1 MSATSKLGQRP
12 ARRSL
17 LAAMVAAPA
26 TLVFARACAAA
37 PAEADTVSLPDF
49 RRPGDRDDGAAL
61 ARAFASGRPVHAPA
75 GKGSGP
81 GGRYVVGNDGDSQL
95 PSGATLTGDGIGR
108 TVFVRSYTGP
118 FAFILH
124 CDSGSPDVRRNITGL
139 RFRDLSFEDDVARG
153 FEPYS
158 YLVMLNGVTDV
169 VFERVAFRGFRGDGL
184 HLGSGTVSKV
194 ERHNV
199 DVVVRD
205 CIFDGINAN
214 NRNGISIIDGS
225 DVVIERCRFRNTTRQ
240 GDGTLGNGD
249 PHKPL
254 TGLGQPGS
262 IDIAPNADDFAIIR
276 DIVVRGNH
284 FTGGGGYAVSMLLLP
299 NKDVRVPISGITI
312 EGNVIEN
319 RYGGFDAFGFRGDGA
334 MQSDR
339 GYAITVRDNTVRGC
353 EKPFI
358 ANGMRG
364 LTITGNRFVDC
375 TGHAELGYDSALANV
390 TLSNNLFERVGGPQG
405 NALWVRGGA
414 DVAITGNRFVDAGAA
429 GRRDGISVA
438 FVTGAMRRY
447 AFSGNIFTS
456 PTGRTAQPVLLFQ
469 DAKLD
474 RGTLRLGDNRQP
486 AATIPIPRL
495 LGM

>member
-1 MSATSKLGQRP
+1 MGTGRPLRRRQRRRQP
-12 ARRSL
+12 ASIGRDADRRRHRPHRLRPLVHRAVRLHPSLRQRLARR
-17 LAAMVAAPA
+17 PPQHH
-26 TLVFARACAAA
+26 R
-37 PAEADTVSLPDF
+37 PSLPRPELRG
-49 RRPGDRDDGAAL
+49 RRRAWVRAL
-61 ARAFASGRPVHAPA
+61 FLPRHA
-75 GKGSGP
+75 
-81 GGRYVVGNDGDSQL
+81 Q
-95 PSGATLTGDGIGR
+95 
-108 TVFVRSYTGP
+108 
-118 FAFILH
+118 
-124 CDSGSPDVRRNITGL
+124 RRHRRRL
-139 RFRDLSFEDDVARG
+139 RARG
-153 FEPYS
+153 LSRLPRRWS
-158 YLVMLNGVTDV
+158 PSRL
-169 VFERVAFRGFRGDGL
+169 
-184 HLGSGTVSKV
+184 
-194 ERHNV
+194 
-199 DVVVRD
+199 
-205 CIFDGINAN
+205 
-214 NRNGISIIDGS
+214 RNGQQGRAPQRRRGRLIDGS

-262 IDIAPNADDFAIIR
+262 IDIEPNADDFAIIR